1 MDIQLISLV
10 FLAYLIG
17 SIPFGLILSRLKG
30 VDIRSQGSGNIG
42 ATNVFRVM
50 GWQWGIMVFILDGL
64 KGYGPT
70 LLAHAVTEQSAYI
83 ILVGAMTIIGH
94 SLSLFV
100 KFKGGKGAAT
110 GLGVLAAIAPDVFGI
125 VFLTAAVLIYTTR
138 YVAPVS
144 LLCSVLTPVLLYFF
158 GYQMIYVG
166 VVSAIAVVIFIR
178 HKDNIK
184 RLIRGE
190 ENRF

>member
-1 MDIQLISLV
+1 LNVQLISLI
-10 FLAYLIG
+10 FIAYLIG

-50 GWQWGIMVFILDGL
+50 GWQWGILVFLLDGL

-70 LLAHAVTEQSAYI
+70 LLAHAITEQSAYI
-83 ILVGAMTIIGH
+83 ILVGAMTIVGH

-100 KFKGGKGAAT
+100 NFKGGKGAAT
-110 GLGVLAAIAPDVFGI
+110 GLGVLAAIAPDVFGV
-125 VFLTAAVLIYTTR
+125 VFLTAAILIYTTP

-144 LLCSVLTPVLLYFF
+144 LLCSLLAPILLYVF
-158 GYQMIYVG
+158 GYQLSYVG
-166 VVSAIAVVIFIR
+166 VVSAIVVIIFIR

-184 RLIRGE
+184 RLLRGE

>member
-1 MDIQLISLV
+1 MILV
-10 FLAYLIG
+10 AYLIG

-30 VDIRSQGSGNIG
+30 VDIRSKGSGNIG

-50 GWQWGIMVFILDGL
+50 GWQWGILVFLLDGA
-64 KGYGPT
+64 KAYGPT

-83 ILVGAMTIIGH
+83 ILVGAMAIIGH
-94 SLSLFV
+94 SASLFL
-100 KFKGGKGAAT
+100 KFKGGKGAAP

-125 VFLTAAVLIYTTR
+125 IFLIAAVLIFTTR

-144 LLCSVLTPVLLYFF
+144 LFCSVLTPVLLYVF
-158 GYQMIYVG
+158 GYQMSYVG
-166 VVSAIAVVIFIR
+166 VVSAISVIIFIR

-184 RLIRGE
+184 RLLRGE

>member
-1 MDIQLISLV
+1 LDIQLISLV